1 MNKPAF
7 LLFLCILTYLSI
19 NSFSQNQIKNGDY
32 IKNDNINKFV
42 GSWQWIS
49 GDTSFIIV
57 LEKEK
62 KTLKSDKATINTDAI
77 KGWHKYLINGKVI
90 ENTVSSDTESITGMI
105 AQDGNESKLTIFFN
119 DITKSKS
126 GRATLEFLPGKK
138 DKAQWI
144 LKGTPGVKI
153 LDVGQVPDYTFTVP
167 TNVMMERVKN
177 KNKGNSR

>member
-1 MNKPAF
+1 MKKVLFFALLTTLSF
-7 LLFLCILTYLSI
+7 LSV
-19 NSFSQNQIKNGDY
+19 NSFSQREIKNGDY

-77 KGWHKYLINGKVI
+77 KGWHKYLINGEVI
-90 ENTVSSDTESITGMI
+90 ENTVSSDVQSISGIIARDGTE
-105 AQDGNESKLTIFFN
+105 NKLTIFFD

-126 GRATLEFLPGKK
+126 GRAILEFLPGEK

-177 KNKGNSR
+177 KNK